1 VDGPQTLGKYDIL
14 NVLGVGGMG
23 TVYRARDRVLERIVA
38 VKLLHAVSDRRLGA
52 EDHGTRFLN
61 EARAVARLNHPNIV
75 SLFEFSDDDP
85 AGTFFAMEYVDGR
98 TVADYL
104 PEDSEVRVRY
114 AIPLIRQLLDGLDYA
129 HANGVIHRDI
139 KPSNLLVTDEHRL
152 KISDFGIAKIGS
164 TRHTSTGLM
173 VGTPAYMAPERF
185 RGDEIDRRCDVYS
198 AAVVF
203 YELLTGRRP
212 FSGELTEIVYQ
223 ICHVTPSA
231 GSTVERAVPAA
242 LDPVLAKGL
251 AKDPNARYQTAGE
264 FAAAIAAA
272 SGAHAVSGAHT
283 VSGER
288 GNRGLATTEI
298 DFEAEPTRSV
308 GIAPTVLMTQH
319 RPRSDRAPTPEL
331 QSKRS
336 DAPRG
341 CTPEQLAD
349 IERHLTPI
357 LGPMARIVV
366 KRAAALTGNR
376 EQLCRSLEGYLRT
389 DEERK
394 RFLRDVSMESR
405 TDTLAAQK
413 TAPAADPG
421 AKPAIGVIA
430 PESQDRTTT
439 ILMRYI
445 GPIAT
450 ILVKKTAQLAIDET
464 DFYQRLTERITDE
477 RERARCMA
485 ELTRAKE
492 I

>member
-14 NVLGVGGMG
+14 DVLGVGGMG

-38 VKLLHAVSDRRLGA
+38 VKLLHAASDRRMGA

-75 SLFEFSDDDP
+75 SLFDFSDGDP
-85 AGTFFAMEYVDGR
+85 AGTFFAMEYVEGR

-104 PEDSEVRVRY
+104 LEESEIRVRH
-114 AIPLIRQLLDGLDYA
+114 AIPLIHQLLDGLDYA

-139 KPSNLLVTDEHRL
+139 KPSNLLVTGQHRL

-231 GSTVERAVPAA
+231 GSSVERAVPAV
-242 LDPVLAKGL
+242 LDPVLARGL
-251 AKDPNARYQTAGE
+251 AKDPDARYQTAGE
-264 FAAAIAAA
+264 FAAAIVAAI
-272 SGAHAVSGAHT
+272 GEHAAIGGPA
-283 VSGER
+283 
-288 GNRGLATTEI
+288 NRGLATTEI
-298 DFEAEPTRSV
+298 EFEAEPTQ
-308 GIAPTVLMTQH
+308 GIAPTILMTQH
-319 RPRSDRAPTPEL
+319 MPRSDLAPTPEP
-331 QSKRS
+331 QSKRGG
-336 DAPRG
+336 APRD
-341 CTPEQLAD
+341 CTTEQLAD

-366 KRAAALTGNR
+366 KRAAALTEDR

-394 RFLRDVSMESR
+394 RFLRDVGMKSH
-405 TDTLAAQK
+405 TDTLAAQG
-413 TAPAADPG
+413 D
-421 AKPAIGVIA
+421 KPAIGVIA
-430 PESQDRTTT
+430 PETQDRTTT
-439 ILMRYI
+439 ILTRYI

-450 ILVKKTAQLAIDET
+450 ILVKKTARLATDET
-464 DFYQRLTERITDE
+464 DFYQRLTERITDQ

-485 ELTRAKE
+485 ELARAK
-492 I
+492 